1 MLYCGTFVFPELD
14 MDERSIVSM
23 EYVVT
28 IIKKHV
34 CESVERNSQGFKV
47 SPYISDNLFH
57 LFKVSLYISDTLFHL
72 FRCSLSFAS
81 FKKLCKYVSSK
92 TRMFDQMRHKFEI
105 SWRSCGIEMKSGI
118 LLCKKTQLTGL
129 KSRLKQKR
137 VF

>member
-1 MLYCGTFVFPELD
+1 

-47 SPYISDNLFH
+47 SFYISDN
-57 LFKVSLYISDTLFHL
+57 LFHL

-81 FKKLCKYVSSK
+81 FKKLCKCVSSK

-118 LLCKKTQLTGL
+118 LLCKK
-129 KSRLKQKR
+129 KR
-137 VF
+137 KYYVLSHD